1 MLSMVNYGQLS
12 YSAGAVHHVMTQELV
27 LDDEWNKAV
36 GRIPPMV
43 ATQLKR
49 GARKVGKRVE
59 LA

>member
-1 MLSMVNYGQLS
+1 MFYWCYPSRDD
-12 YSAGAVHHVMTQELV
+12 QELV

-49 GARKVGKRVE
+49 GARLGNEPKSMDSMALNLDFE
-59 LA
+59 LR